1 MSHITGLE
9 PVHHRPS
16 TCECL
21 VITWTGTVLTKKL
34 GREFIIINIDMFSMA
49 TWHVSKWRKE
59 FISLVA
65 LEASTHETEQWSSW
79 PAVQKL
85 SFVHWSRNIIIL
97 TKFSTLAAPEIV
109 KIMKLSPGWP
119 RLRSGRR
126 GIYGVSRKPFAQNCM
141 QVRLYILLVYT

>member
-65 LEASTHETEQWSSW
+65 LEASTHEPEQWRSW

-85 SFVHWSRNIIIL
+85 SFVHWSGNIIIL
-97 TKFSTLAAPEIV
+97 TKFSTLAAP
-109 KIMKLSPGWP
+109 KLSKLWNYYLDDQDCAAVDAVYMVFHGSH
-119 RLRSGRR
+119 LHK
-126 GIYGVSRKPFAQNCM
+126 IVCK
-141 QVRLYILLVYT
+141 LDYIFY